1 MARSGEVLASE
12 STVRK
17 AGTGFEVEGLPAMQV
32 KGKEK
37 AVPTYRVHGVE
48 YTTAASPRRA

>member
-1 MARSGEVLASE
+1 MLASE
-12 STVRK
+12 TTVRK
-17 AGTGFEVEGLPAMQV
+17 AGNGFDVEGLPALQV